1 LENYYNEIK
10 KELLNYEITKKV
22 KEYSI
27 NKSELET
34 KYNVGK
40 MLIEAQGGEE
50 RAKYGNGLIKEYS
63 IKLLKETG
71 LEYSE
76 RSLRQMRQFYLF
88 SENEIWK
95 PLVSKLNWT
104 HCLILMSL
112 KEDIQIKYYINQIL
126 TKHLSK
132 RQLEEKIKSKEYERL
147 SEETK
152 NKLSL
157 DSTQEYEITDF
168 IRNPIIIKNTKK
180 DEKVDEKALQKL
192 ILENIPSFL
201 EQLGE
206 GFTFIKNE
214 YKIKMGNTYN
224 YIDLLLFN
232 IKYNSYV
239 VVELKTTKLE
249 KEHIGQVQIYMNYID
264 TNIKTIYQDKTIGI
278 IIAKENNKYVMKY
291 CSDPRIY
298 NTTYVLN

>member
-71 LEYSE
+71 LKYSE
-76 RSLRQMRQFYLF
+76 TSLKRMRQFYL
-88 SENEIWK
+88 
-95 PLVSKLNWT
+95 
-104 HCLILMSL
+104 LIQKGATMSHQCTWSHYQEL
-112 KEDIQIKYYINQIL
+112 LIIKNIIEIKYYIKIIEEQN
-126 TKHLSK
+126 LSVRK
-132 RQLEEKIKSKEYERL
+132 LRVKIKSKEYERL

-157 DSTQEYEITDF
+157 GSTCEYEIADF
-168 IRNPIIIKNTKK
+168 VKNPIIIKNTKG
-180 DEKVDEKALQKL
+180 DNNITEKVLQKL
-192 ILENIPSFL
+192 ILEDLDNFL
-201 EQLGE
+201 LELGE
-206 GFTFIKNE
+206 GFTYIANE
-214 YKIKMGNTYN
+214 YKIKMDNTYN

-232 IKYNSYV
+232 YIYNAFV

-249 KEHIGQVQIYMNYID
+249 KEHIGQVQIYMNYVD

-298 NTTYVLN
+298 NTTYVLS

>member
-63 IKLLKETG
+63 TRLLKETG
-71 LEYSE
+71 LKYSE
-76 RSLRQMRQFYLF
+76 TSLKYMRKFYLF
-88 SENEIWK
+88 QKGQQLADQSISWSHYQE
-95 PLVSKLNWT
+95 
-104 HCLILMSL
+104 LMTL
-112 KEDIQIKYYINQIL
+112 KDNVKIKYYIDQIKL
-126 TKHLSK
+126 YNLSRNK
-132 RQLEEKIKSKEYERL
+132 LREKIKSKEYERL

-157 DSTQEYEITDF
+157 DSTQEYEIADF
-168 IRNPIIIKNTKK
+168 VKNPIIIKNTKK
-180 DEKVDEKALQKL
+180 DENISEKALQEL
-192 ILENIPSFL
+192 ILEDIPTFL
-201 EQLGE
+201 KELGD
-206 GFTFIKNE
+206 GFTFIENE
-214 YKIKMGNTYN
+214 YKIKMGNAYN

-232 IKYNSYV
+232 YKYNAFV

-249 KEHIGQVQIYMNYID
+249 KEHIGQVQVYMNYID

-298 NTTYVLN
+298 NTTYVLS

>member
-1 LENYYNEIK
+1 MTNYYNEIK

-71 LEYSE
+71 LKYSE
-76 RSLRQMRQFYLF
+76 TSLKYMRQFYLF
-88 SENEIWK
+88 KKSHAVHDQFNLSWNHYK
-95 PLVSKLNWT
+95 KLFT
-104 HCLILMSL
+104 L
-112 KEDIQIKYYINQIL
+112 KDNGQIKYYIDICE
-126 TKHLSK
+126 KYHLSY
-132 RQLEEKIKSKEYERL
+132 RQLGEKIKSKEYERL

-157 DSTQEYEITDF
+157 DSTQEYQIADF
-168 IRNPIIIKNTKK
+168 IKNPIIMKNTKK
-180 DEKVDEKALQKL
+180 DENVSEKVLQKL
-192 ILENIPSFL
+192 ILEDIPSFL
-201 EQLGE
+201 KELGE
-206 GFTFIKNE
+206 GFTFIENE
-214 YKIKMGNTYN
+214 YKIKLGNRYN

-239 VVELKTTKLE
+239 VIELKTTELK
-249 KEHIGQVQIYMNYID
+249 KEHIGQVQVYMNYID
-264 TNIKTIYQDKTIGI
+264 ENIKTIYQDKTIGI
-278 IIAKENNKYVMKY
+278 IIAKEDNKYVMKY
-291 CSDPRIY
+291 CSDKRIF
-298 NTTYVLN
+298 NTRYVLN

>member
-1 LENYYNEIK
+1 MENYYNEIK

-63 IKLLKETG
+63 TRLLKETG
-71 LEYSE
+71 LKYDVSSLNKMKKFYNLIEKVATLSPNLTYSHYVE
-76 RSLRQMRQFYLF
+76 LLPY
-88 SENEIWK
+88 N
-95 PLVSKLNWT
+95 
-104 HCLILMSL
+104 
-112 KEDIQIKYYINQIL
+112 DIAKIKYYIKIIEKQN
-126 TKHLSK
+126 LSVRK
-132 RQLEEKIKSKEYERL
+132 LREKIKSKEYERL

-157 DSTQEYEITDF
+157 DSTQEYQITDF
-168 IRNPIIIKNTKK
+168 VKNPIIIKNTKEYEIVS
-180 DEKVDEKALQKL
+180 EKVLQKL
-192 ILENIPSFL
+192 ILEDLDNFL
-201 EQLGE
+201 LELGE
-206 GFTFIKNE
+206 GFTYIANE
-214 YKIKMGNTYN
+214 YKIKMDNAYN

-232 IKYNSYV
+232 YIYNAFV

-249 KEHIGQVQIYMNYID
+249 KEHIGQVQIYMNYVD

-298 NTTYVLN
+298 NTTYVLS

>member
-1 LENYYNEIK
+1 MNNYYNEIK

-63 IKLLKETG
+63 TRLLKETG
-71 LEYSE
+71 LKYDVSSLNKMKKFYNLIEKVATLSPNLTYSHYVE
-76 RSLRQMRQFYLF
+76 LLPY
-88 SENEIWK
+88 N
-95 PLVSKLNWT
+95 
-104 HCLILMSL
+104 
-112 KEDIQIKYYINQIL
+112 DIAKIKYYIKIIEKQN
-126 TKHLSK
+126 LSVRK
-132 RQLEEKIKSKEYERL
+132 LREKIKSKEYERL

-157 DSTQEYEITDF
+157 DSTQEYQITDF
-168 IRNPIIIKNTKK
+168 VKNPIIIKNTKEYEIVS
-180 DEKVDEKALQKL
+180 EKVLQKL
-192 ILENIPSFL
+192 ILEDLDNFL
-201 EQLGE
+201 LELGE
-206 GFTFIKNE
+206 GFTYIANE
-214 YKIKMGNTYN
+214 YKIKMDNAYN

-232 IKYNSYV
+232 YIYNAFV

-249 KEHIGQVQIYMNYID
+249 KEHIGQVQIYMNYVD

-298 NTTYVLN
+298 NTTYVLS

>member
-1 LENYYNEIK
+1 MTNYYNEIK

-50 RAKYGNGLIKEYS
+50 RAKYGNGLIKEYFTR
-63 IKLLKETG
+63 LLKETG
-71 LEYSE
+71 LKYDVSSLNKMKKFYNLIEKVATLSPNLTYSHYVE
-76 RSLRQMRQFYLF
+76 LLPY
-88 SENEIWK
+88 N
-95 PLVSKLNWT
+95 
-104 HCLILMSL
+104 
-112 KEDIQIKYYINQIL
+112 DIAKIKYYIKIIEEQN
-126 TKHLSK
+126 LSVRK
-132 RQLEEKIKSKEYERL
+132 LREKIKSKEYERL

-157 DSTQEYEITDF
+157 DSTQEYQITDF
-168 IRNPIIIKNTKK
+168 VKNPIIIKNTKEYEIVS
-180 DEKVDEKALQKL
+180 EKVLQKL
-192 ILENIPSFL
+192 ILEDLDNFL
-201 EQLGE
+201 LELGE
-206 GFTFIKNE
+206 GFTYIANE
-214 YKIKMGNTYN
+214 YKIKMDNAYN

-232 IKYNSYV
+232 YIYNAFV

-249 KEHIGQVQIYMNYID
+249 KEHIGQVQIYMNYVD

-298 NTTYVLN
+298 NTTYVLS

>member
-1 LENYYNEIK
+1 LTNYYNEIK
-10 KELLNYEITKKV
+10 NELLNYEVTKKV

-50 RAKYGNGLIKEYS
+50 RAKYGNSLIKEYS
-63 IKLLKETG
+63 TRLTKEIGKGYSEQNLKE
-71 LEYSE
+71 
-76 RSLRQMRQFYLF
+76 MRQYYLYIKKGRPVGD
-88 SENEIWK
+88 N
-95 PLVSKLNWT
+95 LNWS
-104 HCLILMSL
+104 HYRKLMTI
-112 KEDIQIKYYINQIL
+112 DNNNAIKYYICQIKL
-126 TKHLSK
+126 YNLSK

-157 DSTQEYEITDF
+157 DSTCEYEITDF
-168 IRNPIIIKNTKK
+168 VKNPIIIKNTKG
-180 DEKVDEKALQKL
+180 DNNITEKVLQKL
-192 ILENIPSFL
+192 ILEDLDNFL
-201 EQLGE
+201 LELGE
-206 GFTFIKNE
+206 GFTYIANE
-214 YKIKMGNTYN
+214 YKIKMDNTYN

-232 IKYNSYV
+232 YIYNAFV

-249 KEHIGQVQIYMNYID
+249 KEHIGQIEVYMNYID
-264 TNIKTIYQDKTIGI
+264 ENIKTIYQNKTIGI
-278 IIAKENNKYVMKY
+278 IIAKEGNKYVMKY

-298 NTTYVLN
+298 NTTYIFN